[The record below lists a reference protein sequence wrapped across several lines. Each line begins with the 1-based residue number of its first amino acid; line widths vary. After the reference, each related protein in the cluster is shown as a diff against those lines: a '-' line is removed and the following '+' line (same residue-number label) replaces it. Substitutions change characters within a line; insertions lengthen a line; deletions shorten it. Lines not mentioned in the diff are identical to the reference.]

1 MCWWAS
7 VLPNGMLSSRE
18 RDDDMLHEALYF
30 AARAHDGQRRKGTD
44 IPYIVHPYEVAQIL
58 MAEGA
63 EEEVII
69 AGLLHDT
76 VEDTSVTLEDI
87 RQAFGEQVALM
98 VLACSENKE
107 ESWEER
113 KQHTIRYVKMHC
125 PYEVMLIVCA
135 DKLSNLRSIRDD
147 LEQIGESLWERFHRG
162 RSEQRWYYESLLEAF
177 GPLEDTEM
185 CQEYQELVLDI
196 FGY

>member
-1 MCWWAS
+1 
-7 VLPNGMLSSRE
+7 
-18 RDDDMLHEALYF
+18 MLHEALYF

-63 EEEVII
+63 EEEVVV

-76 VEDTSVTLEDI
+76 IEDTPVTLEDI
-87 RQAFGEQVALM
+87 REIFGEQVALM
-98 VLACSENKE
+98 VLACSEKKGD
-107 ESWEER
+107 SWDDR
-113 KQHTIRYVKMHC
+113 KKHTIQYVRLHC

-147 LEQIGESLWERFHRG
+147 LETLGEDLWPRFYKG
-162 RSEQRWYYESLLEAF
+162 RQDQRWYYEELLRAMA
-177 GPLEDTEM
+177 PLEDTEM
-185 CQEYQELVLDI
+185 YQEYRELFLDI
-196 FGY
+196 FGE